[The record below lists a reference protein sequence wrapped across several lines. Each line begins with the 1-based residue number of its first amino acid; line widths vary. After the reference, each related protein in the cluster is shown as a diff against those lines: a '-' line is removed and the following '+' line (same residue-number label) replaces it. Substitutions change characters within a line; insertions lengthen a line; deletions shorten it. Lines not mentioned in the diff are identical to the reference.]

1 MSNTF
6 SGLEIGRRALN
17 YFRQA
22 IETSGHNISNTDVE
36 GYSRQRVEA
45 SPTNPYTAPGINSP
59 FGPGQIGT
67 GVGID
72 AIVRIRD
79 AFLDAQFRQE
89 STKEGFWEAASTS
102 LEYIEMFFSEPSEN
116 GISGALT
123 NLNTALNELQ
133 KNPDSAATREAFI
146 RELDN
151 FCVTVSHT
159 YKNLDEY
166 RESLNEEIELKV
178 QEANDLLDKIAALNG
193 QIKTIKAL
201 GDNPNDLMDQRD
213 KYIDDLSK
221 LVDINVSQTDDFG
234 SVSISLAG
242 RILVQNDLARH
253 LVLVPQE
260 GNKGFYDVQIEDNQ
274 FKSSDN
280 PEVASAAISQE
291 AAEGVHSIE
300 ISRIANEKH
309 WAIGDSTGALG
320 YTSKDESLGIEGG
333 FSLQVG
339 TNGYATT
346 SSAMSGG
353 IILDPPLAGDLKT
366 YSFRAAA
373 GGDEQVITITWDST
387 SGSWLINGS
396 YDAGNQ
402 LELAD
407 LANFINNPANG
418 VPLTASIDSSGEK
431 ITFTGVDGHL
441 ISLTDLQ
448 GSLMEILGITK
459 DSPTVEIS
467 VTEEDSLQTIV
478 NKINSAYSINSDV
491 DSPELWVHASI
502 ETAVDGTFY
511 IKLESNAIG
520 ENCRINVAP
529 TEGRSLLIAE
539 KLGLVDSSGKTNI
552 LQHSEDALFKVDNQ
566 TFLSSTNIF
575 TKARPVTSYN
585 SFKANTYQEV
595 IPGVELHLH
604 GTGRTDI
611 RIERHVNGGYI
622 SGLLKARDTFTKQ
635 AMDFLND
642 FAKTLSDQLNAI
654 HYSGHGIEPGAE
666 ESGIALLNP
675 IDTEFETAS
684 KLSINQD
691 LWEKGYILATAGDDG
706 NGHSLGSGDA
716 TKALEMIQL
725 FSKRVFNG
733 DSATASDYY
742 NSFIAS
748 LGSQSRQAK
757 VMEENQSVLTEQI
770 SNQKQAVMGV
780 NIDEEMTNIITYQ
793 HSYQAI
799 SRYITVLD
807 ELLDKVINGMGIAGR

>member
-1 MSNTF
+1 
-6 SGLEIGRRALN
+6 
-17 YFRQA
+17 
-22 IETSGHNISNTDVE
+22 
-36 GYSRQRVEA
+36 
-45 SPTNPYTAPGINSP
+45 
-59 FGPGQIGT
+59 
-67 GVGID
+67 
-72 AIVRIRD
+72 
-79 AFLDAQFRQE
+79 
-89 STKEGFWEAASTS
+89 
-102 LEYIEMFFSEPSEN
+102 
-116 GISGALT
+116 
-123 NLNTALNELQ
+123 
-133 KNPDSAATREAFI
+133 
-146 RELDN
+146 
-151 FCVTVSHT
+151 
-159 YKNLDEY
+159 
-166 RESLNEEIELKV
+166 
-178 QEANDLLDKIAALNG
+178 
-193 QIKTIKAL
+193 
-201 GDNPNDLMDQRD
+201 
-213 KYIDDLSK
+213 
-221 LVDINVSQTDDFG
+221 
-234 SVSISLAG
+234 
-242 RILVQNDLARH
+242 
-253 LVLVPQE
+253 
-260 GNKGFYDVQIEDNQ
+260 
-274 FKSSDN
+274 
-280 PEVASAAISQE
+280 
-291 AAEGVHSIE
+291 
-300 ISRIANEKH
+300 
-309 WAIGDSTGALG
+309 
-320 YTSKDESLGIEGG
+320 
-333 FSLQVG
+333 
-339 TNGYATT
+339 
-346 SSAMSGG
+346 
-353 IILDPPLAGDLKT
+353 
-366 YSFRAAA
+366 
-373 GGDEQVITITWDST
+373 
-387 SGSWLINGS
+387 
-396 YDAGNQ
+396 DAGNQ

-407 LANFINNPANG
+407 LANFINTPANG

-448 GSLMEILGITK
+448 GNLMEILGITK

-622 SGLLKARDTFTKQ
+622 FGLLKARDDFTKQ
-635 AMDFLND
+635 AINFLND

-666 ESGIALLNP
+666 GSGIALLNP
-675 IDTEFETAS
+675 IDTEFEAAS
-684 KLSINQD
+684 KLSINQE

>member
-133 KNPDSAATREAFI
+133 KNPDSAATRESFI

-151 FCVTVSHT
+151 FCVTISHT

-221 LVDINVSQTDDFG
+221 LVDINVSQADDLG
-234 SVSISLAG
+234 SINISLAG

-333 FSLQVG
+333 FSLQIG
-339 TNGYATT
+339 TNGYAAT
-346 SSAMSGG
+346 SSAISGG
-353 IILDPPLAGDLKT
+353 IILDQPLAGDLKT

-373 GGDEQVITITWDST
+373 GGYEQVITVTWDST

-431 ITFTGVDGHL
+431 ITFTGVEGHL

-448 GSLMEILGITK
+448 GNLMEILGITK

-491 DSPELWVHASI
+491 GSPELWVHASI

-622 SGLLKARDTFTKQ
+622 FGLLKARDTFTKQ

-666 ESGIALLNP
+666 GSGIALLNP
-675 IDTEFETAS
+675 IDTEFEAAS